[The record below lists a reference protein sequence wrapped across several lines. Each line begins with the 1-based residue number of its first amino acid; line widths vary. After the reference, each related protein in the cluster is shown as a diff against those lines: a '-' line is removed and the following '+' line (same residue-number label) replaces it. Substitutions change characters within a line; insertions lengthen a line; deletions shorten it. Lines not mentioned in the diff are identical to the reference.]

1 MNGLKFYYKQCNFSL
16 SGLADYLGVSRQ
28 IINMWENEKK
38 EIPYR
43 RKQQLSQFFG
53 VDERFF
59 GEITDEEKQIL
70 LDKAMFSYKSGI
82 ENTYRYI
89 PEDKNERQ
97 MVYFIKERQFTIE
110 EELSLNA
117 KNNKELIERIKKNMS
132 CPSNGSF
139 RDELAAGYR
148 ACYVFTNFVDAYE
161 YCFAKEPI
169 EKMPCWQVMALV
181 SEAVRSAF
189 TGKQRE
195 DKFDGEYRKD
205 EDVEFVNE
213 ISEIIMRKIE
223 SELTDIRLMQQKC
236 VDKKDSV
243 YVKEDKIEE
252 KTFNDRVI
260 EAEKQYQEFKKMNI
274 ECRGFY
280 VMI

>member
-1 MNGLKFYYKQCNFSL
+1 MNGLKFIRKQCNFSL
-16 SGLADYLGVSRQ
+16 SGLADCLGVSRQ

-43 RKQQLSQFFG
+43 RKQQLSHFFG

-59 GEITDEEKQIL
+59 GEITDDEKQIL

-97 MVYFIKERQFTIE
+97 IVYFIKERQFTIE

-117 KNNKELIERIKKNMS
+117 QNNKELIERIRKNMS

-139 RDELAAGYR
+139 RDELAASYR

-161 YCFAKEPI
+161 YCFAKESI

-243 YVKEDKIEE
+243 HVKEDKIEE

-260 EAEKQYQEFKKMNI
+260 EAEKQYQEFKKTNI
-274 ECRGFY
+274 ECREFS

>member
-1 MNGLKFYYKQCNFSL
+1 MNGLKFIRKQCDFSL
-16 SGLADYLGVSRQ
+16 SGLADCLGVSRQ

-43 RKQQLSQFFG
+43 RKHQLSQFFG
-53 VDERFF
+53 VDESFF

-97 MVYFIKERQFTIE
+97 MVYFIKERQFTID
-110 EELSLNA
+110 EELSINA
-117 KNNKELIERIKKNMS
+117 QNNKELIERIRKNMS

-169 EKMPCWQVMALV
+169 EKMLCWQVMALV

-243 YVKEDKIEE
+243 NVKEDKIEE

-274 ECRGFY
+274 ECREFS